1 MIKLLIRRD
10 SHPKSWVIM
19 AYIRVH
25 LSTLSDLVLNIVG
38 HVDSIVKV
46 ALFNIDDSVLI
57 VLNGR

>member
-1 MIKLLIRRD
+1 
-10 SHPKSWVIM
+10 M